1 MNTSNQPNDKM
12 FTAKA
17 LESIM
22 RIGLVLL
29 LIYWCYNIAHPFFP
43 VIFWG
48 IIIAVTIKPI
58 YDRLRSVLGGRGTLA
73 AILITLLPLI
83 LLIVPTYLLSD
94 LLISSSKEYLVHLK
108 QGTLSVPPP
117 SEKVASWPVIGK
129 PLYDFWSLASN
140 SLESALMKIS
150 PQFMNFGTQL
160 LSSAA
165 GIGIGILKFV
175 VSMVIAGVLL
185 AKADAGAQAA
195 LLLAKRLRNERG
207 GDTVKLAAATVRG
220 VALGILGVAIIQALM
235 AGIGF
240 VVVGLPAAGLLAL
253 LVLIVAVVQIPTIVI
268 LCPVIIYV
276 FYTHSTIVAV
286 MFAVWCIIIGLIDN
300 ILKPLIMGRGVDVPM
315 IIIFIGAIGGFI
327 TYGLPG
333 LFAGAFVFA
342 LSYELFLSWLNDDTK
357 IDA

>member
-1 MNTSNQPNDKM
+1 MNTSNQPNDKVFM
-12 FTAKA
+12 AKA
-17 LESIM
+17 LESIT

-29 LIYWCYNIAHPFFP
+29 LIYWCYNIAHPFLP
-43 VIFWG
+43 IIFWG
-48 IIIAVTIKPI
+48 VIIAVTIKPI
-58 YDRLRSVLGGRGTLA
+58 YDRLKSILGGRDTLA
-73 AILITLLPLI
+73 AILITLIPLI

-108 QGTLSVPPP
+108 QGTLSIPPP

-129 PLYDFWSLASN
+129 PMYEFWSLASN
-140 SLESALMKIS
+140 NLETALMKI
-150 PQFMNFGTQL
+150 PPHFKNFGTSC

-165 GIGIGILKFV
+165 GVGRDTQVV

-185 AKADAGAQAA
+185 AKADVGAQAA
-195 LLLAKRLRNERG
+195 LSLATRLRYERG
-207 GDTVKLAAATVRG
+207 GDTVKLAAATVRS
-220 VALGILGVAIIQALM
+220 VALGILGVALIQALL

-268 LCPVIIYV
+268 LCPIIIYV
-276 FYTHSTIVAV
+276 FYTHNTIVAV
-286 MFAVWCIIIGLIDN
+286 VFTVWCLIVGLSDN
-300 ILKPLIMGRGVDVPM
+300 ILKPLLMGRGVDVPM
-315 IIIFIGAIGGFI
+315 IVIFIGAIGGFI

-342 LSYELFLSWLNDDTK
+342 LSYELFLSWLNDDTQ
-357 IDA
+357 IGT